1 MAVERSV
8 PLGRVRNIGIMAH
21 IDAGK
26 TTCSERILFYT
37 GKSHKIGEVH
47 DGAATMDWMAQEQ
60 ERGIT
65 ITSAATTTM
74 WRDHVINLI
83 DTPGH
88 VDFTVEVERSL
99 RVLDGVVGLFCAVGG
114 VEPQSETVWRQA
126 DKYEVP
132 RIAFVNKM
140 DRVGADYFGVVEK
153 IAHILGANAVP
164 LAIPIGEGPDF
175 TGVVNL
181 VTKKAYY
188 YDDKDKG
195 LTVHEEDIPPGMLES
210 VNKWR
215 ANLLEKASEHDDNLM
230 EKYLD
235 GKDVSVEELR
245 SVVRQATHNQ
255 KICPVL
261 CGSAFKNKGVQM
273 LLDAIIEYLPS
284 PADKPPIIGESARGS
299 VRRRVPGEGNPL
311 SAIAF
316 KIMTDRHVGKLVY
329 VRVYSGRLDSGSYVL
344 NSSQTKRLRI
354 GRLLRMHANHQ
365 EIIESLYEGEIGA
378 VVGIGDTVTGDT
390 LCCENDPI
398 ILEAIEF
405 PTPVL
410 SIAISPKDHGDRDKV
425 DRALQKLSEED
436 PTFLVSTDKE
446 TDDTIIAGMGEL
458 HLEIIIDRMRR
469 EFGVEVI
476 TGAPQVAYRETATVM
491 SEINERFAKQSG
503 GRGQFAQVSLRVEPL
518 PAGSGFEFVNAI
530 VGGAIPKE
538 YIPAVQKG
546 VADSLAKG
554 AWAGYP
560 VVDVKVTLF
569 DGKHHEVDSSEQS
582 FRTCGSIAFK
592 KAFLK
597 AAPILLEPVMAV
609 NVTCPEDFSGG
620 IIGNLCGKRGRIGGM
635 EPAANGQIV
644 KAVTPLA
651 NMFGYASE
659 IRNMS
664 QGRATFTMHFSQY
677 EAVPLRIAEEVVAER
692 RKKQKVAE

>member
-1 MAVERSV
+1 MAVERST
-8 PLGRVRNIGIMAH
+8 PLEQVRNIGIMAH

-37 GKSHKIGEVH
+37 GKNHKIGETH

-74 WRDHVINLI
+74 WRDCEINLI

-99 RVLDGVVGLFCAVGG
+99 RVLDGCIGLFCAVGG

-140 DRVGADYFGVVEK
+140 DRVGADFFGVVEK
-153 IAHILGANAVP
+153 ISTILGANAVP
-164 LAIPIGEGPDF
+164 IAIPIGEGPEF
-175 TGVVNL
+175 AGVVNL
-181 VTKKAYY
+181 VTNKAHY
-188 YDDKDKG
+188 YDEKDKG
-195 LTVHEEDIPPGMLES
+195 LTVRIEEVPDHMRALADQ
-210 VNKWR
+210 WR
-215 ANLLEKASEHDDNLM
+215 VNLLEKASEQDDGLM
-230 EKYLD
+230 EKYLEGSD
-235 GKDVSVEELR
+235 IDPDTLRDVVKK
-245 SVVRQATHNQ
+245 ATHDQ

-273 LLDAIIEYLPS
+273 LLDAIVFYLPS

-299 VRRRVPGEGNPL
+299 IRRRVPGEGNNL
-311 SAIAF
+311 AAIAF

-329 VRVYSGRLDSGSYVL
+329 VRVYSGTLEAGTYVL
-344 NSSQTKRLRI
+344 NSTQNKRQRI
-354 GRLLRMHANHQ
+354 GRIMRMHANRQ
-365 EIIESLYEGEIGA
+365 EMVDCLYEGEIGA
-378 VVGIGDTVTGDT
+378 VIGIGDTMTGDT
-390 LCCENDPI
+390 ICCESDPI

-410 SIAISPKDHGDRDKV
+410 SIAIAAKDRGDRDKI
-425 DRALQKLSEED
+425 DKALQKLSEED
-436 PTFLVSTDKE
+436 PTFLVSSDPE

-458 HLEIIIDRMRR
+458 HLDILIDRMRR
-469 EFGVEVI
+469 EFGVEVE
-476 TGAPQVAYRETATVM
+476 TGAPQVAYRETATIT
-491 SEINERFAKQSG
+491 SEINERYAKQSG
-503 GRGQFAQVSLRVEPL
+503 GRGQFAQVSLRIEPL
-518 PAGSGFEFVNAI
+518 APGTGFEFVNAI
-530 VGGAIPKE
+530 VGGAVPKE

-546 VADSLAKG
+546 VADALAKG

-560 VVDVKVTLF
+560 VVDVRVTLF
-569 DGKHHEVDSSEQS
+569 DGKHHEVDSSEQA
-582 FRTCGSIAFK
+582 FRTCASMAFK

-597 AAPILLEPVMAV
+597 AAPCLLEPVMNV
-609 NVTCPEDFSGG
+609 NVSTPEEFSGG
-620 IIGNLCGKRGRIGGM
+620 ITGNLCGKRGRISGM
-635 EPAANGQIV
+635 EPMPSGQMI
-644 KAVTPLA
+644 KAVVPLA

-659 IRNMS
+659 LRNMS
-664 QGRATFTMHFSQY
+664 QGRASFTMHFEQY
-677 EAVPLRIAEEVVAER
+677 EGVPLRIAEEVVAER
-692 RKKQKVAE
+692 KKKMKDE